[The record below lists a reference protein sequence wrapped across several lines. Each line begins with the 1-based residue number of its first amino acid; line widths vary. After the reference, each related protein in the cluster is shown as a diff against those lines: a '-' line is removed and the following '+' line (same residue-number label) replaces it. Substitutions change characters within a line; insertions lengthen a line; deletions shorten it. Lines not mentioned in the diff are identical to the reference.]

1 LSPRGLELKDIPLFK
16 GLSPRLLRDLE
27 GIGLSREFE
36 KDQMLFSQGD
46 PAGGF
51 YVLLSGRVKVMKL
64 SSQGKSQILGVLGP
78 GDTVGEVPVFE
89 GGTYPA
95 YAQAMDRCSTIF
107 FPRDRFVALIRSNS
121 DLALGMMAIL
131 SRRLR
136 RLTALAESL
145 SLKEVPAR
153 VAQYLLDLKEI
164 QGEEV
169 LLNAKKGEVAE
180 MLGTT
185 PETLSRV
192 LSRFSAQKIIR
203 VEGSRIKIANT
214 QALEDLAEIQ

>member
-1 LSPRGLELKDIPLFK
+1 MSPQGLELKDIPLFK
-16 GLSPRLLRDLE
+16 GLSPGLLEELG

-46 PAGGF
+46 PTGGF

-64 SSQGKSQILGVLGP
+64 SQQGKSQILGVLGP

-95 YAQAMDRCSTIF
+95 YAQAMERCTTLF
-107 FPRDRFVALIRSNS
+107 FPRDRFVALIKRNA

-153 VAQYLLDLKEI
+153 VAQYLMDLREQ

-169 LLNAKKGEVAE
+169 ILNAKKGEVAE

-192 LSRFSAQKIIR
+192 LSRFSAHGIIE
-203 VEGSRIKIANT
+203 VDGSRIRIVEVD
-214 QALEDLAEIQ
+214 ALGELAEGE

>member
-1 LSPRGLELKDIPLFK
+1 MSPRGLELKDIPLFK